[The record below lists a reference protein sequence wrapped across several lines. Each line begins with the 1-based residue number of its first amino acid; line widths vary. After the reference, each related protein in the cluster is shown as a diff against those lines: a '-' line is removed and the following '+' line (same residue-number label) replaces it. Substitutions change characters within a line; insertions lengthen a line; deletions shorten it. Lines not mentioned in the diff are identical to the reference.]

1 MLRAVSPVPSFSIQL
16 RDFFVDPVHRAAVEL
31 RQVASRRP
39 FRGVAQ
45 AFADMRHRDAHAP
58 GLGRPRMPGHVEGQP
73 AAAHAPRAS
82 NERGFLDT
90 QMTRV
95 DNLPL

>member
-39 FRGVAQ
+39 FRCVAQ

-73 AAAHAPRAS
+73 AAAHAPRD
-82 NERGFLDT
+82 FLQLCDIVL
-90 QMTRV
+90 QGHAV
-95 DNLPL
+95 KGI

>member
-45 AFADMRHRDAHAP
+45 AFADMRHRTPMP
-58 GLGRPRMPGHVEGQP
+58 GLGRPRMQG
-73 AAAHAPRAS
+73 S
-82 NERGFLDT
+82 C
-90 QMTRV
+90 
-95 DNLPL
+95 